1 MTPQSLFTDCL
12 NELKFLL
19 QERDH
24 SRLSRRMMDLTVEFE
39 LPPKC
44 SDIAFKVRE
53 DYQLMQSVTVQV
65 ETGDGVAEKLVEIE
79 QLTKEYISILETN
92 ENSIVNSTHLS
103 YEPGT
108 IVFEGRGIS
117 KRYTSGGSP
126 FFLQPSDVNLRIGE
140 LTGVVGENGNGKTT
154 LLRVIAGELKSDS
167 GTLSFPLLN
176 VRNGN
181 WYDVKNQIAF
191 IPQRLPKWRGSLID
205 NLRFFASIHGLRG
218 NENEKQVNYILNRLG
233 LNRFRNLKWSEIS
246 SGYRLR
252 FELAK
257 MLMWRPKLLILDE
270 PLANLDINAQQ
281 LLLQDLKYI
290 AKSIRHPL
298 GIILS
303 SQNLHEVES
312 VSDNIIFIKRG
323 QTLYSGA
330 QKQFGT
336 ERQVNNFEVSG
347 KFTREELVAALSSVP
362 MVKVEDS
369 GTVFMIA
376 APVELSAEEFLNTLL
391 LSKLKI
397 TYFRDIS
404 LSTRKLFQK
413 DF

>member
-1 MTPQSLFTDCL
+1 MSPSELFSESL

-39 LPPKC
+39 LPNEC
-44 SDIAFKVRE
+44 SEIAFIVRE
-53 DYQLMQSVTVQV
+53 DYQLIQNIADS
-65 ETGDGVAEKLVEIE
+65 GEKLLEIE
-79 QLTKEYISILETN
+79 EFTKKYILLVESNAQLILSNVRAT
-92 ENSIVNSTHLS
+92 V
-103 YEPGT
+103 EPGS

-126 FFLQPSDVNLRIGE
+126 FYLQPSDVNLRIGE

-154 LLRVIAGELKSDS
+154 LLRVIAGEIKSDS
-167 GTLSFPLLN
+167 GTMSFPLLN
-176 VRNGN
+176 VGSEN
-181 WYDVKNQIAF
+181 WYGIKNQIAF
-191 IPQRLPKWRGSLID
+191 IPQRLAQWRGSLID
-205 NLRFFASIHGLRG
+205 NLRFYASIHGING

-233 LNRFRNLKWSEIS
+233 LNRFRNLRWSEIS

-290 AKSIRHPL
+290 AKSFRHPL

-336 ERQVNNFEVSG
+336 ERQVNNFEING
-347 KFTREELVAALSSVP
+347 NFTREQLVQALSAIP
-362 MVKVEDS
+362 AVKVEDS
-369 GTVFMIA
+369 GTIFMIS

-391 LSKLKI
+391 LNGIKI
-397 TYFRDIS
+397 SYFRDIS

>member
-1 MTPQSLFTDCL
+1 MSPESLFNQCL
-12 NELKFLL
+12 EELKFLL
-19 QERDH
+19 KEKDY

-39 LPPKC
+39 LPKVC
-44 SDIAFKVRE
+44 SDISSKARE
-53 DYQLMQSVTVQV
+53 DYQLVQN
-65 ETGDGVAEKLVEIE
+65 DAQAAEAIALIEQLAAQYINEIE
-79 QLTKEYISILETN
+79 QNKEQIIGSAHSY
-92 ENSIVNSTHLS
+92 

-108 IVFEGRGIS
+108 IVFNGNGIS

-126 FFLQPSDVNLRIGE
+126 FYLQPVDIHLRIGE

-154 LLRVIAGELKSDS
+154 LLRVIAGELSSDS
-167 GTLSFPLLN
+167 GTMDFPLLG
-176 VRNGN
+176 VRSTN
-181 WYDVKNQIAF
+181 WYGIKNQIAF
-191 IPQRLPKWRGSLID
+191 IPQRLSRWRGSLID
-205 NLRFFASIHGLRG
+205 NLRFYASIHGITG
-218 NENEKQVNYILNRLG
+218 EENEKQVNYILNRLG
-233 LNRFRNLKWSEIS
+233 LNRYRNLKWSEIS

-290 AKSIRHPL
+290 AKSIKHPL
-298 GIILS
+298 SIILS

-323 QTLYSGA
+323 QTLYSGS

-336 ERQVNNFEVSG
+336 ERLVNNFELAG
-347 KFTREELVAALSSVP
+347 KFTREELIKAVTSIP
-362 MVKVEDS
+362 GIKVEDS

-376 APVELSAEEFLNTLL
+376 CPVEFSAEEFLNTLL
-391 LSKLKI
+391 LNGMKI
-397 TYFRDIS
+397 SYFRDIS

>member
-1 MTPQSLFTDCL
+1 MSPESFFHECL
-12 NELKFLL
+12 GELKFLL
-19 QERDH
+19 AEHDH
-24 SRLSRRMMDLTVEFE
+24 SRLSRRMLDMTVEFD
-39 LPPKC
+39 LPPVC
-44 SDIAFKVRE
+44 GDIANKARE
-53 DYQLMQSVTVQV
+53 DYQLAQGDPSAAAKMQ
-65 ETGDGVAEKLVEIE
+65 ELE
-79 QLTKEYISILETN
+79 QLTRQFILEAEQN
-92 ENSIVNSTHLS
+92 ANAIISTLHS
-103 YEPGT
+103 TYEPGT
-108 IVFEGRGIS
+108 LVFEGNGIS

-126 FFLQPSDVNLRIGE
+126 FFLQPVDIHLRVGE

-167 GTLSFPLLN
+167 GQMKFPVLG
-176 VRNGN
+176 VKPED
-181 WYDVKNQIAF
+181 WYGIKNQIAF
-191 IPQRLPKWRGSLID
+191 IPQRIPKWRGSLID
-205 NLRFFASIHGLRG
+205 NLRFYASIHGIRG
-218 NENEKQVNYILNRLG
+218 EENEKQVNYILNRIG

-298 GIILS
+298 SIILS

-323 QTLYSGA
+323 QTIFSGA
-330 QKQFGT
+330 QKSFGL
-336 ERQVNNFEVSG
+336 ERQVNNFELGGNFS
-347 KFTREELVAALSSVP
+347 REDLVKALSAVP
-362 MVKVEDS
+362 GIKIEDS
-369 GTVFMIA
+369 GTVFMITS
-376 APVELSAEEFLNTLL
+376 PVELSSEEFLNTLL
-391 LSKLKI
+391 LNGIRIS
-397 TYFRDIS
+397 YFRDIS